1 MSNLR
6 FSRTFLQSCFPRGP
20 PMRARERHGGKR
32 SSSGITIA
40 LAVLALLPGVFRVA
54 TSASFV
60 VFPSALLRDAKCE
73 NVGNDGAKA
82 FFAARASLESEN
94 DDASPF
100 PEAPPCAPRP
110 RPVECHRET
119 VTGGVF
125 RAFFCGDDSGASS
138 KPISSRGI
146 SRDDPGASSNAI
158 PSRGISLDEAGA
170 LSNAIASLGTS
181 PFPNSR
187 HGGTRGGRFF
197 GPRDGKSSRDAPN
210 ASPRRFAL
218 PWVTP
223 ASSSRETLLRP
234 VVSCIAGV

>member
-20 PMRARERHGGKR
+20 PMRARGRHGGKR

-94 DDASPF
+94 NDASPF

-119 VTGGVF
+119 V
-125 RAFFCGDDSGASS
+125 FCGDDSGASS

-158 PSRGISLDEAGA
+158 SSRWISIDEAGA

-197 GPRDGKSSRDAPN
+197 GPRDGNSSRDAPN

-218 PWVTP
+218 PRVTP